1 MSRGFLYVVPN
12 GEGAR
17 GEAVSM
23 TGGRALRETPD
34 AAARAAIDR
43 ARLERMFAD
52 HHLLIWRTLRRRGLD
67 RETAADATQQT
78 FLIAAERLDDIL
90 FGSERAFLIGTALRV
105 GRSIGRKV
113 LRWQLEDDMDLRAS
127 AAGSV
132 ADERSAIE
140 LCDLALSKVDP
151 ALAEVFVLFELEGF
165 SSIEIARM
173 LEIPVGTV
181 ASRLRRA
188 REQFRAGAGR
198 IELALRREGR
208 EGNG

>member
-12 GEGAR
+12 GGPETVDRAS
-17 GEAVSM
+17 AALA
-23 TGGRALRETPD
+23 GGPAN
-34 AAARAAIDR
+34 DR
-43 ARLERMFAD
+43 ARLEEMFSA
-52 HHLLIWRTLRRRGLD
+52 HHVLVWRTLRRRGLD
-67 RETAADATQQT
+67 PETAADATQQT
-78 FLIAAERLDDIL
+78 FLIAAERLDDIA

-105 GRSIGRKV
+105 GRALGRKV
-113 LRWQLEDDMDLRAS
+113 MRWQLEDDMDLRAS
-127 AAGSV
+127 AAGSL
-132 ADERSAIE
+132 ADSRSAIE

-151 ALAEVFVLFELEGF
+151 ALAEVFVLFELDGF
-165 SSIEIARM
+165 SSIEIAKL

-198 IELALRREGR
+198 IELALQREGR

>member
-1 MSRGFLYVVPN
+1 MSRGSLYVVRN
-12 GEGAR
+12 GDRADVEHANTDRGA
-17 GEAVSM
+17 ADV
-23 TGGRALRETPD
+23 
-34 AAARAAIDR
+34 AARAPTHR
-43 ARLERMFAD
+43 ARLEQMFSD
-52 HHLLIWRTLRRRGLD
+52 HHLLVWRTLRRRGLD
-67 RETAADATQQT
+67 RETAADAAQQT
-78 FLIAAERLDDIL
+78 FLIAAERLDDIA

-127 AAGSV
+127 QVGSL

-151 ALAEVFVLFELEGF
+151 ALAEVFVLFELDGF
-165 SSIEIARM
+165 SSIEIAKL

-208 EGNG
+208 EGNDR

>member
-1 MSRGFLYVVPN
+1 MPRGSLFLVPKGDHADAEVV
-12 GEGAR
+12 AQA
-17 GEAVSM
+17 AV
-23 TGGRALRETPD
+23 G
-34 AAARAAIDR
+34 R
-43 ARLERMFAD
+43 ARLERMFSA
-52 HHLLIWRTLRRRGLD
+52 HHVLVWRTLRRRGLD
-67 RETAADATQQT
+67 PETAADATQQT
-78 FLIAAERLDDIL
+78 FLIAAERLDDIA

-105 GRSIGRKV
+105 GHAIGRKV

-127 AAGSV
+127 EVGNL

-140 LCDLALSKVDP
+140 LCDLVLAKVDP
-151 ALAEVFVLFELEGF
+151 ALAEVFVLFELDGF
-165 SSIEIARM
+165 SSIEISKL

-198 IELALRREGR
+198 IELALQREGR